1 LYKGALMS
9 AETVTAATGRTVLGR
24 YRGLI
29 TPGDECDFEYAGF
42 PLPDGTFWRYREPDA
57 TVVVEHDR
65 LRVAVHPLTRKHD
78 RVQILDNAKHMY
90 FSKSRVITP
99 DEGEVSVEAGLRAR
113 IIEGRDEDLYSGF
126 VSLHLLDFT
135 TGLALDWFVAN
146 CKAASVYARLQFPG
160 VEPADED
167 NPARPRYFCVFHEAA
182 RALAPGEE
190 HRYRIAYDRSN
201 DTVRFLID
209 GDVADVYTQVP
220 VKMGQ
225 FIVALGIMTEKLIG
239 SHGSVS
245 LFGQGVVAEYTEVV
259 VEGAAELR
267 T

>member
-1 LYKGALMS
+1 MS
-9 AETVTAATGRTVLGR
+9 ADAVATNTTRTVLGG

-65 LRVAVHPLTRKHD
+65 LRVAVHPLTRRHD

-99 DEGEVSVEAGLRAR
+99 DSGEVAVDVGLRAR
-113 IIEGRDEDLYSGF
+113 IIDGRDEDLYSGF
-126 VSLHLLDFT
+126 VSVHLLDFT
-135 TGLALDWFVAN
+135 TGLAFDWFVSN
-146 CKAASVYARLQFPG
+146 NKAASVYARLQFPG

-167 NPARPRYFCVFHEAA
+167 DPQRPRYFCVFHEAD
-182 RALAPGEE
+182 RALSPGEE
-190 HRYRIAYDRSN
+190 HRFRIAYDRAT
-201 DTVRFLID
+201 DTVRFFID
-209 GDVADVYTQVP
+209 SDVADVYTQVP

-225 FIVALGIMTEKLIG
+225 FIIALGIMTEKLIG
-239 SHGSVS
+239 PQGSVS
-245 LFGQGVVAEYTEVV
+245 LFGQGVVAEYTEVI
-259 VEGAAELR
+259 VEGAAEIV
-267 T
+267 